1 MTVPE
6 LIVLVGD
13 SAGVGGVTGV
23 LGVVTVAADD
33 ATPAGWALG
42 SSLLPHAPSTSANGT
57 NTTAR
62 YRMRTNLAL
71 FRSPETGQVTTVI
84 GDPHRPSHLGDAVIR
99 GFREFITKGNVI
111 DLAVAVVIGA
121 AFTQVINAVVQWLI
135 TPLIAA
141 IFGQP
146 NLNDVATF
154 TINGAQF
161 SIGAILSQVIN
172 FLLVAAAVYFVL
184 VAPMNAYRE
193 MRASGE
199 EEEPGAPPED
209 LLVLQEIRDLIRD
222 RRGAI

>member
-1 MTVPE
+1 M
-6 LIVLVGD
+6 LK
-13 SAGVGGVTGV
+13 
-23 LGVVTVAADD
+23 
-33 ATPAGWALG
+33 
-42 SSLLPHAPSTSANGT
+42 
-57 NTTAR
+57 
-62 YRMRTNLAL
+62 
-71 FRSPETGQVTTVI
+71 
-84 GDPHRPSHLGDAVIR
+84 

-121 AFTQVINAVVQWLI
+121 AFTQVVNAVVQWLV

-146 NLNDVATF
+146 NLNNVATF

-161 SIGAILSQVIN
+161 SIGAILTAVIN

-184 VAPMNAYRE
+184 IAPLNKYRE
-193 MRASGE
+193 LRAEGS
-199 EEEPGAPPED
+199 EEEPQAPPED

>member
-1 MTVPE
+1 M
-6 LIVLVGD
+6 LK
-13 SAGVGGVTGV
+13 
-23 LGVVTVAADD
+23 
-33 ATPAGWALG
+33 
-42 SSLLPHAPSTSANGT
+42 
-57 NTTAR
+57 
-62 YRMRTNLAL
+62 
-71 FRSPETGQVTTVI
+71 
-84 GDPHRPSHLGDAVIR
+84 

-111 DLAVAVVIGA
+111 DLAVALVIGA
-121 AFTQVINAVVQWLI
+121 AFTQVVNAVVQWLV

-161 SIGAILSQVIN
+161 SIGAILTAVIN

-184 VAPMNAYRE
+184 IAPLNKYRE
-193 MRASGE
+193 LRAEGA
-199 EEEPGAPPED
+199 EEEPQAPPED